1 MTPGVKM
8 TPLRR
13 FASSPLEG
21 GTLPVARQSRFH
33 GRCLITSLLPLSHP
47 GVAAGQL

>member
-1 MTPGVKM
+1 M

-21 GTLPVARQSRFH
+21 GTTPVARQSRFH
-33 GRCLITSLLPLSHP
+33 GVYRTKPLLYRRLCANLAS
-47 GVAAGQL
+47 

>member
-1 MTPGVKM
+1 M

-21 GTLPVARQSRFH
+21 GTVRVARQSRFH
-33 GRCLITSLLPLSHP
+33 RTPGSAALASAPLL
-47 GVAAGQL
+47 